1 MWSSALSS
9 GGDAMTGLQKLILI
23 ALGTLVASEI
33 GVAVLLA
40 VPVLRQSGS
49 RVAANPVIPTEVV
62 FTPTQTSTPT
72 PIPTTT
78 PTAPPTMTS
87 PPTATATRVVVP
99 THTPTPSP
107 PPADT
112 PAVGIAADEAGL
124 PTPTSVAA
132 PRARTRATPTPAF
145 PFKVVESQ
153 AYETENHFF
162 VLYARITSGNALLA
176 GYRIVGTHSPSGQYF
191 ESEPSCD
198 TLCKA
203 SGPKLKDLLV
213 QEGNVAFEAGVY
225 ETGAYHLVVKDPEGQ
240 QVSDVVEIPI
250 DASHRQWF
258 YYHFNR

>member
-1 MWSSALSS
+1 
-9 GGDAMTGLQKLILI
+9 MTVLQKLILI

-33 GVAVLLA
+33 GVAALLA

-49 RVAANPVIPTEVV
+49 RVAANPGTPTEVV
-62 FTPTQTSTPT
+62 FTPTQTATPT
-72 PIPTTT
+72 PIPTST
-78 PTAPPTMTS
+78 PTAPPTMTP

-99 THTPTPSP
+99 TDTPTPGP
-107 PPADT
+107 LPIDT
-112 PAVGIAADEAGL
+112 PGVNISEEEVGV
-124 PTPTSVAA
+124 PTPTSVVVAK
-132 PRARTRATPTPAF
+132 PRKRATPTPAF
-145 PFKVVESQ
+145 PFKVIESQ
-153 AYETENHFF
+153 AYDTENHFF

-191 ESEPSCD
+191 ESQPSCD

-225 ETGAYHLVVKDPEGQ
+225 ETGAYHLVLQDPQGQ
-240 QVSDVVEIPI
+240 QVSDVIEIPI